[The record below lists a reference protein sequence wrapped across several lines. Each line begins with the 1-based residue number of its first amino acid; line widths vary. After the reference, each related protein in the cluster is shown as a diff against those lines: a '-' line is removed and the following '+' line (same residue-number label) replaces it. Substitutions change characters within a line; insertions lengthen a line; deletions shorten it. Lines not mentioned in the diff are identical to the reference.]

1 MKRSKVVR
9 AKALFA
15 GGVLLVG
22 LVLAGV
28 VTAADAGHTPV
39 ADARLASSKTAT
51 KATAAKPKSPITY
64 KEPSKSLI
72 SYGQEIFSETCE
84 SCHGPEAKGTN
95 DGPDLQ
101 GLGAGTI
108 DFWVSTGRMPL
119 AFPTEQAAIRPAIL
133 SHREQLAISAYIASL
148 APGGIAIPDVD
159 LGDTNESQGEFM
171 FSEDCAACH
180 TITGSGDALSN
191 NIYAPSLHAATP
203 TEIAEAIR
211 SGPGD
216 MPRFGPGT
224 LSNQQV
230 ADVVRYVVYLQ
241 HPDDRGGFGLGG
253 VGAVAE
259 GFVAIVIGLGSIML
273 AGYWI
278 GGRAQ

>member
-22 LVLAGV
+22 LALAGV

-39 ADARLASSKTAT
+39 ADAKLASSTTAT
-51 KATAAKPKSPITY
+51 TTKLKSPSPITY
-64 KEPSKSLI
+64 KEPPKSLI

-108 DFWVSTGRMPL
+108 DFWVATGRMPL
-119 AFPTEQAAIRPAIL
+119 ADPTEQAAIRPAIL
-133 SHREQLAISAYIASL
+133 NHKEQLAVSAYIASL
-148 APGGIAIPDVD
+148 APGGIAIPSVD
-159 LGDTNESQGEFM
+159 LGETNESEGEFM

-180 TITGSGDALSN
+180 TITGAGDALSN

-230 ADVVRYVVYLQ
+230 ADIVRYVVYLQ
-241 HPDDRGGFGLGG
+241 HPDNRGGFALGG
-253 VGAVAE
+253 VGPVAE
-259 GFVAIVIGLGSIML
+259 GFVAIIIGLGSIML

-278 GGRAQ
+278 GGRAS